1 MIAHMNTKKK
11 EKENQGSQQI
21 MLEKG
26 KKHIT

>member
-1 MIAHMNTKKK
+1 MIAHMNTKK